1 MKNYSKYEEGTG
13 RIVGRLTCNESS
25 AKANGPVVEGHWDPI
40 VYRVVDGKVV
50 KRDKD
55 SAEELRIAKEQKG
68 LAVRIKELLK
78 DSDWTQMPDVPLSKE
93 KKKEWKDYRQ
103 ALRDLPHRTEDPRK
117 LKMPRKPDD

>member
-1 MKNYSKYEEGTG
+1 MP
-13 RIVGRLTCNESS
+13 RITRYRESDGQILGQMTCNESVMNLN
-25 AKANGPVVEGHWDPI
+25 KPFIMGHWDAES
-40 VYRVVDGKVV
+40 YRVSNGRPV
-50 KRDKD
+50 KK
-55 SAEELRIAKEQKG
+55 SKGELERRVLERKRSELEIFVKG
-68 LAVRIKELLK
+68 LLR